1 MSGGGPHFVD
11 RMISRDKDMKDMAAA
26 PAASDWFAMRIFCV
40 VFLCFIHFFLIL
52 IYYFCTNRQNN
63 IER

>member
-40 VFLCFIHFFLIL
+40 VFLCFLYFFLNSYL
-52 IYYFCTNRQNN
+52 SFLYQQTEQY
-63 IER
+63 